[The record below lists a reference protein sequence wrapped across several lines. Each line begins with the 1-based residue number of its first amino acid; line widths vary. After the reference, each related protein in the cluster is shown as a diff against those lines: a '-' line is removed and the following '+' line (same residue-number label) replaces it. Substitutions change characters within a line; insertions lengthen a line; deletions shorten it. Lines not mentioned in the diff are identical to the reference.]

1 MFVTVRQKLG
11 HDRAKLVLL
20 PLAEDRAAALR
31 SLATEARD
39 QGRQVR
45 EQQRHEGEQQD
56 G

>member
-20 PLAEDRAAALR
+20 PEDRAAALR